1 MLNLFIFLSLVKG
14 AFILLTIISIIAVI
28 GIFAMSQQALKTKIK
43 EIENS
48 GGKW

>member
-14 AFILLTIISIIAVI
+14 VFILFAIISVVAVT
-28 GIFAMSQQALKTKIK
+28 GIFAMSQKALETKIK
-43 EIENS
+43 ELEQS

>member
-14 AFILLTIISIIAVI
+14 AFILFAIISIIAVI
-28 GIFAMSQQALKTKIK
+28 GIFAMSRKALETKIK
-43 EIENS
+43 ELEHN

>member
-14 AFILLTIISIIAVI
+14 AFILFAIISLVAVI
-28 GIFAMSQQALKTKIK
+28 GIFAMSQKVLETKIK
-43 EIENS
+43 ELEQS

>member
-14 AFILLTIISIIAVI
+14 AFILFAIISVIAVI
-28 GIFAMSQQALKTKIK
+28 GIFAMSQKALETKIK
-43 EIENS
+43 ELKQS